1 MPTYQLG
8 ALSSD
13 FERTFGE
20 PAGAFEDR
28 KPRFNGSREAGQS
41 GFGHESPKPHG

>member
-20 PAGAFEDR
+20 RADACEDR
-28 KPRFNGSREAGQS
+28 KPGFTGVQQWLALGWPVWLGS
-41 GFGHESPKPHG
+41 